1 MISADL
7 GPCSCIGY
15 TCGVAISTSW
25 PENAET
31 PLAQR
36 YMSESAVDSQN
47 RSSAIRS
54 MTGSLSTPPSWLVRK
69 TYAQRPGS
77 IVVMSRGVSS
87 CMNASASGP
96 AISTHFC
103 TPTSHSDAR
112 SSTFQYSLTGE
123 S

>member
-1 MISADL
+1 VRGGDLDLVAGERRDTL
-7 GPCSCIGY
+7 GPE
-15 TCGVAISTSW
+15 VHV
-25 PENAET
+25 
-31 PLAQR
+31 
-36 YMSESAVDSQN
+36 ESAVDSQN

-77 IVVMSRGVSS
+77 TVVMSRGVSS